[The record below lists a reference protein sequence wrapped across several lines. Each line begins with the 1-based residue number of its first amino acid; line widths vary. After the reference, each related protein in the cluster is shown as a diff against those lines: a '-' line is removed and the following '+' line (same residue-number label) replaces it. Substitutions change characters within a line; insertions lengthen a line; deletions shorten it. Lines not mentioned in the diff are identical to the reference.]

1 MTRLV
6 LHTTALKI
14 INKGGGLVDRREK
27 EKDSVTGKIMKVI
40 RRYKEEG
47 TEYMTFICPK
57 CERRQKRSAY
67 EVIYLREDGDVVF
80 YCNQFSCDAEI
91 EVSRPPKKAEEP
103 TVRLIMTP
111 DEYRRQ
117 EREKKQHGTV

>member
-47 TEYMTFICPK
+47 TEYMTFICPQ

-67 EVIYLREDGDVVF
+67 EVVYLREDGDVVF
-80 YCNQFSCDAEI
+80 YCNQYGCNAEI
-91 EVSRPPKKAEEP
+91 EVSRPKKKAEEP
-103 TVRLIMTP
+103 PVRLIMTP

-117 EREKKQHGTV
+117 EREKHGTV

>member
-14 INKGGGLVDRREK
+14 TNSGGGLVDRHEK

-47 TEYMTFICPK
+47 SEYMTFICPK
-57 CERRQKRSAY
+57 CERRQKRVAFD
-67 EVIYLREDGDVVF
+67 VVYLRENKDVVF
-80 YCNQFSCDAEI
+80 YCNQFGCDAEV
-91 EVSRPPKKAEEP
+91 EVSRPPEVQEIPESK
-103 TVRLIMTP
+103 LIMSP

-117 EREKKQHGTV
+117 EREKHAV

>member
-6 LHTTALKI
+6 LHATALKI

-27 EKDSVTGKIMKVI
+27 EKDTVTGKIMKVI
-40 RRYKEEG
+40 RRYKEKG

-67 EVIYLREDGDVVF
+67 DVVYLREDGDVVF
-80 YCNQFSCDAEI
+80 YCNQYGCDAEI
-91 EVSRPPKKAEEP
+91 EVSRPPKAEEAP
-103 TVRLIMTP
+103 SRLIVSP
-111 DEYRRQ
+111 EEYRRQ
-117 EREKKQHGTV
+117 ERGKHGTV

>member
-14 INKGGGLVDRREK
+14 TNSGGGLVDRK
-27 EKDSVTGKIMKVI
+27 EKYKDTVTGRMMKRI

-67 EVIYLREDGDVVF
+67 QVVYLRENKDVVF
-80 YCNQFSCDAEI
+80 YCNQFGCDAEV
-91 EVSRPPKKAEEP
+91 EVSRPPKPEEIP
-103 TVRLIMTP
+103 GSKLIMSP
-111 DEYRRQ
+111 EEYRRQ
-117 EREKKQHGTV
+117 EREKSNAV

>member
-27 EKDSVTGKIMKVI
+27 EKDSVTGKIMKVM

-47 TEYMTFICPK
+47 TEYMTFICPQ

-67 EVIYLREDGDVVF
+67 EVVYLREDGDVVF
-80 YCNQFSCDAEI
+80 YCNQYGCNAEI
-91 EVSRPPKKAEEP
+91 EVSRPKKKAEEP
-103 TVRLIMTP
+103 PVRLIMTP

-117 EREKKQHGTV
+117 ERGKHGTV

>member
-14 INKGGGLVDRREK
+14 TNSGGGLVDRK
-27 EKDSVTGKIMKVI
+27 EKYKDTVTGRMMKRI

-67 EVIYLREDGDVVF
+67 QVVYLRENKDVVF
-80 YCNQFSCDAEI
+80 YCNQFGCDAEV
-91 EVSRPPKKAEEP
+91 EVSRPPEVQEIPESKI
-103 TVRLIMTP
+103 IMSP
-111 DEYRRQ
+111 EEYRRQ
-117 EREKKQHGTV
+117 EREKHAV

>member
-27 EKDSVTGKIMKVI
+27 EKDSFTGRMMKVI

-67 EVIYLREDGDVVF
+67 EVVYLREDGDVVF
-80 YCNQFSCDAEI
+80 YCNQFGCDAEI
-91 EVSRPPKKAEEP
+91 EVSRPKKKAEEP

-111 DEYRRQ
+111 EEYRRQ

>member
-14 INKGGGLVDRREK
+14 PNRGGGLVDRHEK
-27 EKDSVTGKIMKVI
+27 EKDSVTGRIMKVI

-47 TEYMTFICPK
+47 SEYMTFICPR

-80 YCNQFSCDAEI
+80 HCNQYGCDAEI
-91 EVSRPPKKAEEP
+91 EVSRPPKAEEP
-103 TVRLIMTP
+103 ASRLIVSP
-111 DEYRRQ
+111 EEYRRQ
-117 EREKKQHGTV
+117 ERGKHGTV

>member
-14 INKGGGLVDRREK
+14 TNSGGGLVDRHEK
-27 EKDSVTGKIMKVI
+27 EKDSVTGRIMKVI

-47 TEYMTFICPK
+47 SEYMTFICPR

-80 YCNQFSCDAEI
+80 HCNQYGCDAEI
-91 EVSRPPKKAEEP
+91 EVSRPPKAEEP
-103 TVRLIMTP
+103 SSRLIMTP
-111 DEYRRQ
+111 QEYKRQ
-117 EREKKQHGTV
+117 EREKHGTV